1 MHSRAFGNS
10 SSVVEN
16 NLVTET
22 SGNFLSEKK
31 LLFLWGKKVPNVLCA
46 HKVHLL
52 SKKKKKKSVKA
63 LKSTFQ
69 TVNLIRNGC
78 MSLVWDLQNSLCEQH

>member
-31 LLFLWGKKVPNVLCA
+31 LLFLWGKKVPNMFCVRP
-46 HKVHLL
+46 KFIYFP
-52 SKKKKKKSVKA
+52 KKKEKKN
-63 LKSTFQ
+63 Q
-69 TVNLIRNGC
+69 
-78 MSLVWDLQNSLCEQH
+78 